1 MTVEELIDEL
11 KHMPKKAVVLINY
24 DPELE
29 LNEVT
34 RVYLT
39 GFDEYN
45 PVVGVETNDRNKK
58 LGGALCK

>member
-45 PVVGVETNDRNKK
+45 PVVGLAINKE
-58 LGGALCK
+58 